1 MGKERTLVI
10 SDIHGCYDAFN
21 RLLERVNYEPVKD
34 QLILLGD
41 FVSKGPESRLV
52 VEQTFSLVRKDG
64 AIAVQGNH
72 DERFV
77 DIIRNKTKEARDKF
91 FRHGGRQTVYSYLKG
106 SDMTGSEEDL
116 LTRLRETVLEHYPHH
131 ADFLEQLPYYF
142 EDQHFIY
149 VHAGLNPKYPNWKE
163 QPKRDFLYIKD
174 SFHNAD
180 MEMDKIVIFGHTKTV
195 DLHGRADVWYGKG
208 KIGIDGGC
216 ASGLQLNALEIVG
229 GQEVRAVSV
238 PARRAAIS

>member
-21 RLLERVNYEPVKD
+21 RLLERVNYEPVSD

-41 FVSKGPESRLV
+41 FVSKGPDSKQV
-52 VEQTFSLVRKDG
+52 VEQAYNLVKDDG
-64 AIAVQGNH
+64 AIAIQGNH

-77 DIIRNKTKEARDKF
+77 DIVRNKTKDARDKF
-91 FRHGGRQTVYSYLKG
+91 FRHGGRQTVYSYLRG
-106 SDMTGSEEDL
+106 LDMTGSEEDL
-116 LTRLRETVLEHYPHH
+116 LARLRETVLELYPHH

-142 EDQHFIY
+142 EDEHFIY
-149 VHAGLNPKYPNWKE
+149 VHAGLNPKYPNWKD

-174 SFHNAD
+174 SFHKED
-180 MEMDKIVIFGHTKTV
+180 TMVDKVVVFGHTKTV

-216 ASGLQLNALEIVG
+216 ASGLQLNALEIIDSK
-229 GQEVRAVSV
+229 VRATSV
-238 PARRAAIS
+238 PARRAVV